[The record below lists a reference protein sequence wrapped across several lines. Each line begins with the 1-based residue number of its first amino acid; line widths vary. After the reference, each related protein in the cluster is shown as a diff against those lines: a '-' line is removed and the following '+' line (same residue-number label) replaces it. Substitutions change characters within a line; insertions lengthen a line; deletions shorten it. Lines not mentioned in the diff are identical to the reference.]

1 MRKAELRKGL
11 LELGLDAT
19 GSKEDMALRY
29 MEALDARAKA
39 AEEAKNP
46 KKKLAGLRL
55 MAQKATSFWLDLVNS
70 KFSVKTGILAS
81 PGG

>member
-1 MRKAELRKGL
+1 
-11 LELGLDAT
+11 
-19 GSKEDMALRY
+19 MALRY

-55 MAQKATSFWLDLVNS
+55 MAQKATPDLLAAADAKAAKPNLLEAAKISFLFLCV
-70 KFSVKTGILAS
+70 
-81 PGG
+81 